1 MAANL
6 RSYLGRRHIII
17 IWVVSVLLSCCSCQ
31 HHVVH
36 STEHLKGFTGI
47 SDFKILN
54 RRVLLEC
61 PDPNPYLQINISS
74 SSGTTLSDE
83 EYVTVN
89 VTGVLVP
96 ADSDWVGMISP
107 SDSE

>member
-6 RSYLGRRHIII
+6 RSYGHVI
-17 IWVVSVLLSCCSCQ
+17 IWVVSVSVSCCCCQ

-36 STEHLKGFTGI
+36 STEHLQEFTGI

-74 SSGTTLSDE
+74 SSGTLSDE
-83 EYVTVN
+83 ENVTVN